1 MYSLLIAFAASL
13 AAGAALRASH
23 SSNWF
28 WTVFLSLLAFGAAFA
43 AVNWILRR
51 RIMAAMADMQLFLEE
66 GQKRLQAKIKDFQ
79 FHPKGD
85 PRQFQEKLQ
94 REQKDMLREAI
105 AKTAALERFRNWV
118 PFMQRQINTT
128 RMQFH
133 YQLGEFDKVDALL
146 PKCLVVDPSTAAMKM
161 ARQYARKEGLEAVEK
176 TFRRAKARCRYNQS
190 ALLYAAYS
198 WMLVKE
204 GRLDEAYKLLVQACQ
219 DNSVEEGANTT
230 LPRNRDLLANN
241 RPREFNNAG
250 FGDLWYALQLEQPRI
265 RYERRAPGRFGRFG

>member
-51 RIMAAMADMQLFLEE
+51 RIMAAMADMQLFLEG

-118 PFMQRQINTT
+118 PFMRRQINTT

>member
-1 MYSLLIAFAASL
+1 MYSLVISFAAAA

-23 SSNWF
+23 SSDWF
-28 WTVFLSLLAFGAAFA
+28 WTVFFSILAFGVAFA

-51 RIMAAMADMQLFLEE
+51 RIAASMSGLQEFLAD
-66 GQKRLQAKIKDFQ
+66 GQKTLQAKIKDYQ

-85 PRQFQEKLQ
+85 PRQFQDRIQ

-105 AKTAALERFRNWV
+105 KRTAPLERWRNWV

-128 RMQFH
+128 RMQLH

-146 PKCLVVDPSTAAMKM
+146 PKCLVIDPATAAMKL
-161 ARQYARKEGLEAVEK
+161 ARQYANKADPAEIEK
-176 TFRRAKARCRYNQS
+176 TFRKAKARCRYDQS
-190 ALLYAAYS
+190 GLLYATFS
-198 WMLVKE
+198 WILVKS
-204 GRLDEAYKLLVQACQ
+204 GKFDEAYKLLVKACE
-219 DNSVEEGANTT
+219 DNSVEEGPNTT

-250 FGDLWYALQLEQPRI
+250 FGDQWYALQLEQPKI

>member
-51 RIMAAMADMQLFLEE
+51 RIMAAMADMQLFLEG

>member
-1 MYSLLIAFAASL
+1 MYSVLIALAAAAAS
-13 AAGAALRASH
+13 GAALRASH

-51 RIMAAMADMQLFLEE
+51 RIAAVMADMQAFMQE
-66 GQKRLQAKIKDFQ
+66 GQQRLQARIKDYQ

-85 PRQFQEKLQ
+85 PRQFQDKLQ
-94 REQKDMLREAI
+94 REQKDLLREAI
-105 AKTAALERFRNWV
+105 DRTGALERWRNWV

-128 RMQFH
+128 RMQLH

-146 PKCLVVDPSTAAMKM
+146 PKCLVLDPATAAMKL
-161 ARQYARKEGLEAVEK
+161 ARQYANKAELPEMEK
-176 TFRRAKARCRYNQS
+176 TFRKAKMRCRYDQS
-190 ALLYAAYS
+190 GLLYATWS
-198 WMLVKE
+198 WILVKA
-204 GRLDEAYKLLVQACQ
+204 GKLDDAYKLLVKACE
-219 DNSVEEGANTT
+219 DNSVDEGPNTT

-250 FGDLWYALQLEQPRI
+250 FGDQWYALQLEQPKI
-265 RYERRAPGRFGRFG
+265 RYERRAPTRFGKFG